1 MTNTD
6 PYPAVGSNYRPNFQ
20 PSTTNRSIT
29 LTQEEIE
36 ALKLIT
42 HTLPPSVLE
51 KVNRLYVFGEAAKVM
66 KNACL
71 QILSLVRFSH
81 L

>member
-29 LTQEEIE
+29 LTHEEVE

-51 KVNRLYVFGEAAKVM
+51 KVNRL
-66 KNACL
+66 
-71 QILSLVRFSH
+71 
-81 L
+81 